1 MLACEQE
8 ELLWFP
14 EKSEEEHALLEV
26 LQAAHNLVFGED
38 SSTEINFDEIAV
50 KFLPRKEDAPEGVCG
65 DCIQWSWS

>member
-38 SSTEINFDEIAV
+38 SGTEINFDEIAV